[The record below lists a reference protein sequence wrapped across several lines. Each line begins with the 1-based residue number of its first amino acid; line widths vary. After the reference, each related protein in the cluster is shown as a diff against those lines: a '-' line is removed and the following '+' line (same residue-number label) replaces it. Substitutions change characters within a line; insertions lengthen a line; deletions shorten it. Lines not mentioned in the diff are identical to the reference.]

1 MAEQVPGVVRMGMI
15 RRLPELTPAQFS
27 DHWSGPHGTI
37 ASRIPNLRRYHQN
50 HVTARFPIK
59 GIADRWHLDGLSELW
74 FDDIET
80 MLRSIAS
87 PQYAP
92 LARDTPTVMTMPGLI
107 AGRQEIIVET
117 AGVPKLAKAMMV
129 LGRNPAFSGQAFAER
144 WGERTE
150 SLKQVRGLSSVVN
163 TFVVHHERRPG
174 EVVSHSELPVDAVCE
189 LWFSDDG
196 ALRCAFAGGVPG
208 LFTLGE
214 EALIADVSCYAMKTF
229 VIVS

>member
-1 MAEQVPGVVRMGMI
+1 MAEQIPGVVRMGMI
-15 RRLPELTPAQFS
+15 RRLPELTQAQFS

-50 HVTARFPIK
+50 HVIERFSFK
-59 GIADRWHLDGLSELW
+59 GIADRWSLDGLSELW

-80 MLRSIAS
+80 MMRSIAS
-87 PQYAP
+87 PEYAP

-107 AGRQEIIVET
+107 AGRQELVVKS

-129 LGRNPAFSGQAFAER
+129 LGRNPALSAQSFAEGWR
-144 WGERTE
+144 KRSE
-150 SLKQVRGLSSVVN
+150 SLEQFQGLSSAVN
-163 TFVVHHERRPG
+163 MFVVHHERRPG
-174 EVVSHSELPVDAVCE
+174 EVISHPELPVDAVCE
-189 LWFSDDG
+189 IWFSDDR
-196 ALRCAFAGGVPG
+196 ALRRAFTAEVPS
-208 LFTLGE
+208 LFAVDK